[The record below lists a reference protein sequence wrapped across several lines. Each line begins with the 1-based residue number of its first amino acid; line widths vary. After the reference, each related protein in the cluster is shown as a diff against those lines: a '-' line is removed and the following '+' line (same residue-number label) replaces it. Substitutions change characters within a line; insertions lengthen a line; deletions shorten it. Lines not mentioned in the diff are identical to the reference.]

1 MIMLQPRFDIEKN
14 IDDMCDDA
22 LIDNEF
28 FIDKFNSKD
37 SYMYG
42 YVQGGKDVL
51 NVISDELDNVSKSE
65 TVDFVRHLQHKI
77 DKLRTTRVRI

>member
-1 MIMLQPRFDIEKN
+1 
-14 IDDMCDDA
+14 
-22 LIDNEF
+22 
-28 FIDKFNSKD
+28 
-37 SYMYG
+37 MYG

-65 TVDFVRHLQHKI
+65 TVDLVRHLQHKI